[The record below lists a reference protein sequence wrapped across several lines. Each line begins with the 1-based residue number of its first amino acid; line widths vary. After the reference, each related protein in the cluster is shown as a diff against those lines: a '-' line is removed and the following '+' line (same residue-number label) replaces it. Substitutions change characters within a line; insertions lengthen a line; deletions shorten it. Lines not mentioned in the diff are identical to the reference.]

1 MMMIIL
7 ILGGFIL
14 LFAGGEALV
23 RGSVGIARKFGMSE
37 LVIGLTLV
45 GFGTSLPELV
55 TSLQALSEG
64 AVGLAVG
71 NVIGS
76 NIANILLVLGVAA
89 LVAPILTSPRALA
102 RDGIVMLAA
111 TLLFAA
117 LLWLDMFTRTVGILM
132 VALLLVYLILSV
144 VLDRRRDSAAGG
156 VHQGEAEEFGAKDPI
171 WLSALLAIAGIA
183 GVVIGAR
190 FLVDGGT
197 DAAITLGVSDTVIG
211 ISVVAIG
218 TSLPELATSVL
229 AARKGKADV
238 ALGNVIGSNIFNILG
253 IMGISA
259 IAMPFSVSAISE
271 KFSDLSA
278 NAAGAMQAPAQVLEA
293 ASLVTWTDMGA
304 LALSVFLLGLFAYT
318 GRKLARWEGF
328 ILLASYGV
336 YLGIRFDLI
345 PVISFGV

>member
-7 ILGGFIL
+7 ILSGFVL

-23 RGSVGIARKFGMSE
+23 RGSVGVARKFGMSE

-71 NVIGS
+71 NVVGS

-102 RDGIVMLAA
+102 RDGVVMLAA

-117 LLWLDMFTRTVGILM
+117 MLWFDMFTRTAGILM
-132 VALLLVYLILSV
+132 VALLLVYLVLSV
-144 VLDRRRDSAAGG
+144 VLDRRSDSAAGSM
-156 VHQGEAEEFGAKDPI
+156 HKGEAEEFGTNDPL
-171 WLSALLAIAGIA
+171 WLAALLAIGGIA

-197 DAAITLGVSDTVIG
+197 DAAVALGVSDTVIG
-211 ISVVAIG
+211 ISVLAIG
-218 TSLPELATSVL
+218 TSLPELATSVM
-229 AARKGKADV
+229 AVRNGKADV
-238 ALGNVIGSNIFNILG
+238 ALGNIIGSNIFNVLG

-259 IAMPFSVSAISE
+259 IVMPFSISAISE
-271 KFSDLSA
+271 KFSDLSS
-278 NAAGAMQAPAQVLEA
+278 NAAGAMQAPAQVMEA
-293 ASLVTWTDMGA
+293 VSLVTWTDMGA

-328 ILLASYGV
+328 ILLASYV
-336 YLGIRFDLI
+336 IYLGIRFNLI
-345 PVISFGV
+345 PVISFGA